1 MSKPLNPLI
10 IARLRKYWLS
20 PKMELG
26 ELLSELDSWIYIL
39 GAGPQVP
46 TCEYC
51 QTELNFNWKLC
62 HSCQGSNVLCDQCDE
77 CYNCQALKNSE
88 NSAGCCDC
96 GEACGAYMCH
106 YCKINNQ

>member
-20 PKMELG
+20 PDIKLG

-39 GAGPQVP
+39 GPGPQAP
-46 TCEYC
+46 ICENC
-51 QTELNFNWKLC
+51 RGELNFNWKLC
-62 HSCQGSNVLCDQCDE
+62 YSCNGSSVLCETCNE
-77 CYNCQALKNSE
+77 CYNCQALENSE

-96 GEACGAYMCH
+96 GEPCGAYMCQ
-106 YCKINNQ
+106 YCKIYNL